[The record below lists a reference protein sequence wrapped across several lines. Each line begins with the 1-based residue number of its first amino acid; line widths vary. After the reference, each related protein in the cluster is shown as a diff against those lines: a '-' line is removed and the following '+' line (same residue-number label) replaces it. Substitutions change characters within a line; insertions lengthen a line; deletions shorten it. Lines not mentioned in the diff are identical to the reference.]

1 MKNVFGFSAKYS
13 NKTWYGKYYEDAQ
26 QRKLELLPG
35 INAIKKS
42 SFLIKSKNKL
52 HLSNGHFL

>member
-1 MKNVFGFSAKYS
+1 MKNVFGFSAKYY
-13 NKTWYGKYYEDAQ
+13 NKTWYGNYKEDAQ
-26 QRKLELLPG
+26 QWKLELLPC

-42 SFLIKSKNKL
+42 SFFIKSKNKL